1 MWHVQI
7 KRGCKS
13 LLWLGA
19 LRKDSPLCSP
29 SHLTSKEAFV
39 QTQHGLSLE
48 TQQFRRRY
56 LLQEPLLSSSQEHL
70 PKASKQEPVLLGRVV
85 RCQGPTCVLHMQ
97 CFSLQYELILP
108 QNTGRR
114 VPWSWSCR
122 TCMFPCEH
130 VSPQG
135 VTDTPRYRPP
145 PHPPPC
151 FQISAMEGMEP
162 GGNLVYFS
170 TRQKGKGSS

>member
-56 LLQEPLLSSSQEHL
+56 LLQEPLLPSSQEHL

-85 RCQGPTCVLHMQ
+85 RCQGPTCFTHAVLLPAIRAHPTPKHREEGPLVLVLQ
-97 CFSLQYELILP
+97 DVHVPLRACESPRSDRHSPLQATPSPASLFSNICHGGDGARWEFSL
-108 QNTGRR
+108 
-114 VPWSWSCR
+114 
-122 TCMFPCEH
+122 F
-130 VSPQG
+130 
-135 VTDTPRYRPP
+135 
-145 PHPPPC
+145 
-151 FQISAMEGMEP
+151 
-162 GGNLVYFS
+162 
-170 TRQKGKGSS
+170 